1 MRWFRF
7 AIFVTL
13 VAVLLA
19 SGLLDIIALPPGDS
33 IPNLLLIL
41 LVFFAIHSNTTNA
54 IITSFVIGFAADI
67 SIGSTMGALTISFG
81 LFGTALAYLHRVIAI
96 RKVHYQAFAIFITAF
111 MTLTLAHFLAL
122 LRGRSPASNVYSD
135 ILGTALYSAVVGPI
149 FFLLTS
155 WLMRIKTHR
164 FGRR

>member
-7 AIFVTL
+7 AILLSLVT
-13 VAVLLA
+13 VLQA
-19 SGLLDIIALPPGDS
+19 SGLLNIIALPPSSS

-67 SIGSTMGALTISFG
+67 SIGSTMGSQTISYG

-111 MTLTLAHFLAL
+111 MTDTLAHFLTL
-122 LRGRSPASNVYSD
+122 LRGQSNVSNVYSA
-135 ILGTALYSAVVGPI
+135 ILGKALYSAVVGPV